1 MQNVQDAG
9 GENGRR
15 RLKRRTEV
23 GRTGARFG
31 PPGQWRLA
39 ASDDPTPDDDP
50 AAAESEIGRVGA
62 RFGGSSRKRKRA
74 TPPQQPEATA
84 DPAAEPRDRTARS
97 GDPRALDAQPGDRA
111 AEPRASE
118 AQGRDRAAE
127 ARATDRVAE
136 PRAVD
141 ARARD
146 RAVEPR
152 ADDTRARGRPGEPR
166 GSDSWARDR
175 AAEPGDLFDDT
186 PTQRNRA
193 DLFDERTPTLHDS
206 AGDLFDDGPP
216 ARPEPIDSSPADP
229 RLPDDPSDW
238 SDADW
243 VSRPES
249 HTLVRP
255 YAWTRGRTHTRS
267 DLAIEALISTVA
279 PDLATSWEHRAV
291 TDLCTTPRSV
301 AEVSALMSLPL
312 GVARVLISDLAD
324 SHAVTIH
331 HRTGDAPDLAFMGR
345 VLEGLR
351 KL

>member
-1 MQNVQDAG
+1 MDT
-9 GENGRR
+9 R
-15 RLKRRTEV
+15 
-23 GRTGARFG
+23 
-31 PPGQWRLA
+31 
-39 ASDDPTPDDDP
+39 
-50 AAAESEIGRVGA
+50 
-62 RFGGSSRKRKRA
+62 
-74 TPPQQPEATA
+74 
-84 DPAAEPRDRTARS
+84 
-97 GDPRALDAQPGDRA
+97 
-111 AEPRASE
+111 
-118 AQGRDRAAE
+118 GRDRAAE
-127 ARATDRVAE
+127 TRAFEAQATDRVAE
-136 PRAVD
+136 PRAVAARDHAAELRAID
-141 ARARD
+141 ARANEL
-146 RAVEPR
+146 RA
-152 ADDTRARGRPGEPR
+152 ADSHAH
-166 GSDSWARDR
+166 DR

-193 DLFDERTPTLHDS
+193 DLFDEGTPPQRDPTN
-206 AGDLFDDGPP
+206 DLFDDGPP
-216 ARPEPIDSSPADP
+216 AQPGPPANP
-229 RLPDDPSDW
+229 WLPDDPSDW

-243 VSRPES
+243 MSRPES

-291 TDLCTTPRSV
+291 TELCTTPRSV

-345 VLEGLR
+345 VLGGLR